1 MTAVTGT
8 FGATGQSDDL
18 QPVPTKS
25 IPTRY
30 SIWTEEGIPER
41 YMNVSISGT
50 FTATVTLER
59 SFDGGSTYHT
69 VATYTSATE
78 ARVAESEVG
87 VLYRFNC
94 TAYTS
99 GTVTYRLSI

>member
-1 MTAVTGT
+1 MSITLKIP
-8 FGATGQSDDL
+8 F
-18 QPVPTKS
+18 TKK
-25 IPTRY
+25 Y
-30 SIWTEEGIPER
+30 GW
-41 YMNVSISGT
+41 Y
-50 FTATVTLER
+50 
-59 SFDGGSTYHT
+59 
-69 VATYTSATE
+69 SATE